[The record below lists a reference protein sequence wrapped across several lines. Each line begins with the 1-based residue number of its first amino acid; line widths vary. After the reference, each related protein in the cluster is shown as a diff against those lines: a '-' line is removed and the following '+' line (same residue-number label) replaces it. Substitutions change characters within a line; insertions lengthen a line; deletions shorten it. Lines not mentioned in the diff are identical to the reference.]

1 MDIKKIIPVMAIAI
15 FGTSNYEKTVQA
27 QDNDPTVIL
36 IPPHKSPDQQFVS
49 VNYNQATTQLNV
61 VFCAEQGGKVEIYR
75 NGTLV
80 VGTNAPAGASLSY
93 VLSNYGRGNYTVVVS
108 CGKTVVYYGN
118 HVVK

>member
-1 MDIKKIIPVMAIAI
+1 MIILIMKILDIKKIILVMAIAI

-61 VFCAEQGGKVEIYR
+61 VFCADGECVGKR
-75 NGTLV
+75 RAQAA
-80 VGTNAPAGASLSY
+80 VGTMAA
-93 VLSNYGRGNYTVVVS
+93 
-108 CGKTVVYYGN
+108 
-118 HVVK
+118 